1 MSAEKKWEP
10 WSRPDVLNKIYT
22 ETEEKMKKA
31 VEAVQKELASIRT
44 GKATTAL
51 LDGIRVEY
59 YGNAVSLNQV
69 ASVSAPEHRL
79 LVIQPWEKKMIEEI
93 SKAIMKSDLGLNP
106 SSDGNVIRLAIPPL
120 TEERRKDLVKL
131 IKKLAEEGKISVRNI
146 RREANEALDKSEKK
160 KEISEDD
167 NRKSQER
174 IQKLTDRYI
183 EAIDKVVKVKE
194 VEIMEV

>member
-1 MSAEKKWEP
+1 M
-10 WSRPDVLNKIYT
+10 LNKIYT

-31 VEAVQKELASIRT
+31 VESVQKELASIRT

-59 YGNAVSLNQV
+59 YGNMVPLNQV
-69 ASVSAPEHRL
+69 ASVSAPEPKL
-79 LVIQPWEKKMIEEI
+79 LVIQPWEKKMIEGSSRSI
-93 SKAIMKSDLGLNP
+93 LKSDFGLNP
-106 SSDGNVIRLAIPPL
+106 TSDGNLIRLAIPPL
-120 TEERRKDLVKL
+120 TEERRRDLVKL
-131 IKKLAEEGKISVRNI
+131 VKKLAEEGKISVRNV
-146 RREANEALDKSEKK
+146 RREGNEALDSAEKK

-174 IQKLTDRYI
+174 IQKLTDKYI
-183 EAIDKVVKVKE
+183 EAIDKVVKAKE

>member
-1 MSAEKKWEP
+1 M
-10 WSRPDVLNKIYT
+10 LNKIYS

-59 YGNAVSLNQV
+59 YGNMVPLNQV
-69 ASVSAPEHRL
+69 ASVSAPEPKL
-79 LVIQPWEKKMIEEI
+79 LVIQPWEKKMIEGI
-93 SKAIMKSDLGLNP
+93 SRSILKSDLGLNP

-131 IKKLAEEGKISVRNI
+131 VKKLAEEGKVEVRNI
-146 RREANEALDKSEKK
+146 RREGNEALDRSEKK

-174 IQKLTDRYI
+174 IQKLTDKYI
-183 EAIDKVVKVKE
+183 EAIDKVVKAKE
-194 VEIMEV
+194 AEIMEV

>member
-1 MSAEKKWEP
+1 M
-10 WSRPDVLNKIYT
+10 LNQIYT

-44 GKATTAL
+44 GRATTAL
-51 LDGIRVEY
+51 LDGIKVEY
-59 YGNAVSLNQV
+59 YGNMVPLNQV

-93 SKAIMKSDLGLNP
+93 SRAILKSDLGLNP
-106 SSDGNVIRLAIPPL
+106 TSDGNVIRLGIPPL

-131 IKKLAEEGKISVRNI
+131 IKKLAEEGKISIRNI
-146 RREANEALDKSEKK
+146 RREANEALDKTEKK

-183 EAIDKVVKVKE
+183 EAIDKVVKGKE

>member
-1 MSAEKKWEP
+1 M
-10 WSRPDVLNKIYT
+10 LNQIYT

-44 GKATTAL
+44 GRATTAL
-51 LDGIRVEY
+51 LDGIKVEY
-59 YGNAVSLNQV
+59 YGNMVPLNQV

-93 SKAIMKSDLGLNP
+93 SRAILKSDLGLNP
-106 SSDGNVIRLAIPPL
+106 TSDGNVIRLGIPPL

-131 IKKLAEEGKISVRNI
+131 IKKLAEEGKISIRNI
-146 RREANEALDKSEKK
+146 RREANEALDKTEKK

>member
-1 MSAEKKWEP
+1 M
-10 WSRPDVLNKIYT
+10 LNKIYT

-31 VEAVQKELASIRT
+31 VESVQKELASIRT
-44 GKATTAL
+44 GRATTAL

-59 YGNAVSLNQV
+59 YGNAVPLNQV
-69 ASVSAPEHRL
+69 ASVSAPEPKL

-93 SKAIMKSDLGLNP
+93 SRAIMKSDLGLNP
-106 SSDGNVIRLAIPPL
+106 TSDGNVIRLGIPPL

-131 IKKLAEEGKISVRNI
+131 IKKLAEEGKVSIRNI

>member
-1 MSAEKKWEP
+1 M
-10 WSRPDVLNKIYT
+10 LNQIYT

-44 GKATTAL
+44 GRATTAL

-59 YGNAVSLNQV
+59 YGSAVPLNQV
-69 ASVSAPEHRL
+69 ASVSAPEPKL

-93 SKAIMKSDLGLNP
+93 SRAILKSDLGLNP
-106 SSDGNVIRLAIPPL
+106 TSDGNVIRLGIPPL

-131 IKKLAEEGKISVRNI
+131 IKKLAEEGKISIRNI
-146 RREANEALDKSEKK
+146 RREANEALDKTEKK

-183 EAIDKVVKVKE
+183 EAIDKVVKGKE

>member
-1 MSAEKKWEP
+1 M
-10 WSRPDVLNKIYT
+10 LNQIYT

-44 GKATTAL
+44 GRATTAL

-59 YGNAVSLNQV
+59 YGSAVPLNQV
-69 ASVSAPEHRL
+69 ASVSAPEPKL

-93 SKAIMKSDLGLNP
+93 SRAILKSDLGLNP
-106 SSDGNVIRLAIPPL
+106 TSDGNVIRLGIPPL

-131 IKKLAEEGKISVRNI
+131 IKKLAEEGKISIRNI
-146 RREANEALDKSEKK
+146 RREANEALDKTEKK

>member
-1 MSAEKKWEP
+1 M
-10 WSRPDVLNKIYT
+10 LNQIYT

-44 GKATTAL
+44 GRATTAL

-59 YGNAVSLNQV
+59 YGNAVPLNQV
-69 ASVSAPEHRL
+69 ASVSAPEPKL

-93 SKAIMKSDLGLNP
+93 SRAILKSDLGLNP
-106 SSDGNVIRLAIPPL
+106 TSDGNVIRLGIPPL

-131 IKKLAEEGKISVRNI
+131 IKKLAEEGKISIRNI
-146 RREANEALDKSEKK
+146 RREANESLDKAEKK

-174 IQKLTDRYI
+174 IQKRTDRYI

>member
-1 MSAEKKWEP
+1 M
-10 WSRPDVLNKIYT
+10 LNKIYT

-31 VEAVQKELASIRT
+31 VESVQKELASIRT

-59 YGNAVSLNQV
+59 YGNMVPLNQV
-69 ASVSAPEHRL
+69 ASVSAPEPKL
-79 LVIQPWEKKMIEEI
+79 LVIQPWEKKMIEGI
-93 SKAIMKSDLGLNP
+93 SRSILKSDLGLNP
-106 SSDGNVIRLAIPPL
+106 TSDGNLIRLAIPPL
-120 TEERRKDLVKL
+120 TEERRRDLVKL
-131 IKKLAEEGKISVRNI
+131 VKKLAEEGKISVRNV
-146 RREANEALDKSEKK
+146 RREGNEALDSAEKK

-174 IQKLTDRYI
+174 IQKLTDKYI
-183 EAIDKVVKVKE
+183 EAIDKVVKAKE

>member
-1 MSAEKKWEP
+1 M
-10 WSRPDVLNKIYT
+10 LNQIYT

-31 VEAVQKELASIRT
+31 VEAVQKDLASIRT
-44 GKATTAL
+44 GRATTAL

-59 YGNAVSLNQV
+59 YGSAVPLNQV
-69 ASVSAPEHRL
+69 ASVSAPEPKL

-93 SKAIMKSDLGLNP
+93 SRAILKSDLGLNP
-106 SSDGNVIRLAIPPL
+106 TSDGNVIRLGIPPL

-131 IKKLAEEGKISVRNI
+131 IKKLAEEGKISIRNI
-146 RREANEALDKSEKK
+146 RREANEASDKAEKK

>member
-1 MSAEKKWEP
+1 M
-10 WSRPDVLNKIYT
+10 LNQIYT

-31 VEAVQKELASIRT
+31 VEAVQKELAGIRT
-44 GKATTAL
+44 GRATTAL

-59 YGNAVSLNQV
+59 YGSAVPLNQV
-69 ASVSAPEHRL
+69 ASVSAPEPKL

-93 SKAIMKSDLGLNP
+93 SRAILKSDLGLNP
-106 SSDGNVIRLAIPPL
+106 TSDGNVIRLGIPPL

-131 IKKLAEEGKISVRNI
+131 IKKLAEEGKISIRNI
-146 RREANEALDKSEKK
+146 RREANEALDKAEKK

-183 EAIDKVVKVKE
+183 EAIDKVVKGKE

>member
-1 MSAEKKWEP
+1 M
-10 WSRPDVLNKIYT
+10 LNQIYT

-44 GKATTAL
+44 GRATTAL

-59 YGNAVSLNQV
+59 YGNAVPLNQV
-69 ASVSAPEHRL
+69 ASVSAPEPKL

-93 SKAIMKSDLGLNP
+93 SRAIMKSDLGLNP
-106 SSDGNVIRLAIPPL
+106 TSDGNVIRLGIPPL

-131 IKKLAEEGKISVRNI
+131 IKKLAEEGKISIRNI
-146 RREANEALDKSEKK
+146 RREANEALDKAEKK